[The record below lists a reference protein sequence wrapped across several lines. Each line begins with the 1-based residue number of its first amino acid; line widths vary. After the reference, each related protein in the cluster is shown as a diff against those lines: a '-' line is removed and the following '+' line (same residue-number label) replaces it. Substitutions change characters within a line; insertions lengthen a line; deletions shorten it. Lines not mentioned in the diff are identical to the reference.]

1 MTTRV
6 RAIIIKNNKILLLKR
21 KKDNIV
27 YWVLPGGQVE
37 PGEIN
42 ELALARECQEELGVQ
57 VKIKELIHEMLS
69 KKPELYG
76 QREYFFNCEIIGG
89 TLGSGVGPEWQ
100 PSSGYQGTYQ
110 IEWLDFNN
118 LSKIDLKPEE
128 IKSVILSH
136 FFGVK
141 RAI

>member
-1 MTTRV
+1 MPTRV

-21 KKDNIV
+21 KKNNIV

-37 PGEIN
+37 NGEIN
-42 ELALARECQEELGVQ
+42 ELALSRECQEELGVQ
-57 VKIKELIHEMLS
+57 VKVKELIHEMLS

-100 PSSGYQGTYQ
+100 PDSGYQGTYQ
-110 IEWLDFNN
+110 IEWLDLNN
-118 LSKIDLKPEE
+118 LSEIDLKPEE
-128 IKSVILSH
+128 IKKVILD
-136 FFGVK
+136 K
-141 RAI
+141 LN

>member
-1 MTTRV
+1 MLTRV

-21 KKDNIV
+21 KKDNLV

-37 PGEIN
+37 SGEIN

-69 KKPELYG
+69 EYAELYG

-100 PSSGYQGTYQ
+100 PNSGYRGTYQ
-110 IEWLDFNN
+110 IEWFDLNN
-118 LSKIDLKPEE
+118 LLDIDLKPEE
-128 IKSVILSH
+128 LKEIIVNKLN
-136 FFGVK
+136 
-141 RAI
+141 

>member
-1 MTTRV
+1 MPTRV

-21 KKDNIV
+21 KKDNVV

-37 PGEIN
+37 LGEIN

-69 KKPELYG
+69 KKSELYG

-100 PSSGYQGTYQ
+100 PDSGYQGTYQ
-110 IEWLDFNN
+110 LEWLD
-118 LSKIDLKPEE
+118 LDDLVKIDLKPEE
-128 IKSVILSH
+128 IKKIILN
-136 FFGVK
+136 K
-141 RAI
+141 LN

>member
-1 MTTRV
+1 MPTRV

-27 YWVLPGGQVE
+27 YWALPGGQVE
-37 PGEIN
+37 LGEIN

-57 VKIKELIHEMLS
+57 VKVKELIHEMLS

-100 PSSGYQGTYQ
+100 PSSGYKGTYQ
-110 IEWLDFNN
+110 LEWLD
-118 LSKIDLKPEE
+118 LDDLIKIDLKPEE
-128 IKSVILSH
+128 MKKIILN
-136 FFGVK
+136 K
-141 RAI
+141 LN